1 MLAAWLHFLDDPGRC
16 FSLHSMAKD
25 YGKAPSDFLRM
36 DILSFSFNL
45 KCWSSARQYE
55 AEAMKEG
62 GKPLNKKKVKE
73 NVIFVER
80 ERSEAL
86 GW

>member
-1 MLAAWLHFLDDPGRC
+1 
-16 FSLHSMAKD
+16 MAKD

-45 KCWSSARQYE
+45 NCWITAREYE
-55 AEAMKEG
+55 ADALKQGSMPK
-62 GKPLNKKKVKE
+62 NKKKVE
-73 NVIFVER
+73 DNVIYVER
-80 ERSEAL
+80 NKNEAL

>member
-1 MLAAWLHFLDDPGRC
+1 
-16 FSLHSMAKD
+16 MAKD
-25 YGKAPSDFLRM
+25 YGKTPSDFLRM

-45 KCWSSARQYE
+45 KCWATAREYE
-55 AEAMKEG
+55 AEAMSESGIPK
-62 GKPLNKKKVKE
+62 NKKKVDD

-80 ERSEAL
+80 TQGEAL